1 MKRIKLIVIILV
13 LMNVSCAT
21 LKDIKPKINEVY
33 IILDVDSIDIYV
45 NKNDIMRLVNKGFY
59 KNRPDLDSVFLEIKE
74 LKQNV
79 RVYEPIIGK
88 PFRGGRNEFLIM
100 DAVTTGLESKYL
112 QNKIYVF
119 RKDTKS
125 WEEYYV
131 KYMYTPFGGESV
143 NWYFKNNGKEFYY
156 IILSVA

>member
-59 KNRPDLDSVFLEIKE
+59 KNNLR
-74 LKQNV
+74 
-79 RVYEPIIGK
+79 
-88 PFRGGRNEFLIM
+88 
-100 DAVTTGLESKYL
+100 
-112 QNKIYVF
+112 
-119 RKDTKS
+119 
-125 WEEYYV
+125 
-131 KYMYTPFGGESV
+131 
-143 NWYFKNNGKEFYY
+143 
-156 IILSVA
+156 